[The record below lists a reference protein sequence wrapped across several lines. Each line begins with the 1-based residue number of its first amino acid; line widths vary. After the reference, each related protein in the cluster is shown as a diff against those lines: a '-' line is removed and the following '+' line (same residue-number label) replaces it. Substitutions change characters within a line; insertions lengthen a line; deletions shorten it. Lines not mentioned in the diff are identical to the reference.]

1 MMHRRNFL
9 RAASAAAM
17 ALAAR
22 RSPSAGAPRRP
33 NILYVLTDQWRAS
46 ALGYTGD
53 PNVKTPVIDAL
64 AAQSIDFRTAVSVCP
79 VCTPYRAALLTGRY
93 PTSTGMFLNDLH
105 LPDGEVCLAESLKA
119 AGYTT
124 GYIGKWHL
132 DGHGRAAFVPPA
144 RRQGFDYWKGAEC
157 DHNYPRSH
165 YYEGDSPEK
174 KIWEGYD
181 AYAQTDDARR
191 FLSDHAADDRPF
203 FLMVSYG
210 TPHFPHG
217 TAPDEFKARIPPES
231 IRFPPNVPAEKID
244 EKLRRE
250 AQGYYAHCMA
260 LDRCVERLLASLRE
274 NGLERDTILVF
285 TSDHGEMMGS
295 QGCPACQKQ
304 VPWDESILVPFLL
317 RYPALHGAQGR
328 VVRTPIVTPDI
339 LPTLLS
345 LAGVPVPPS
354 VEGEDLSAILRGGGP
369 EDRAVL
375 FMNVAPFDNFSKGRE
390 YRGVRTA
397 RHTYVRAIDGP
408 WLLYDNQADPHQMRN
423 LVDDPAAAEL
433 KKDLEGKLK
442 AALKRAGDD
451 FKPKAHYLAYHGYR
465 VRDNGA
471 IPYGPEEGEV
481 QSPRR

>member
-1 MMHRRNFL
+1 MMPRRDFL
-9 RAASAAAM
+9 RTASAAALV
-17 ALAAR
+17 LAALPPR
-22 RSPSAGAPRRP
+22 AAGAPRRP
-33 NILYVLTDQWRAS
+33 NILYVLADQWRAS
-46 ALGYTGD
+46 AFGYTGD
-53 PNVKTPVIDAL
+53 PNARTPVIDAL
-64 AAQSIDFRTAVSVCP
+64 AALSVDFRTAVSVCP

-93 PTSTGMFLNDLH
+93 PTSTGMFLNDLY
-105 LPDGEVCLAESLKA
+105 LPDGEVCLAETLKA
-119 AGYTT
+119 AGYST

-132 DGHGRAAFVPPA
+132 DGHGRSGFIPPA
-144 RRQGFDYWKGAEC
+144 RRQGFDYWKAAEC
-157 DHNYPRSH
+157 DHNYPRSL
-165 YYEGDSPEK
+165 YYEGDSPER

-181 AYAQTDDARR
+181 AYAQTEDARR
-191 FLSDHAADDRPF
+191 YIAAHAGDDRPF
-203 FLMVSYG
+203 FLTVSYG
-210 TPHFPHG
+210 TPHFPHA
-217 TAPDEFKARIPPES
+217 TAPDEFKALLPPES
-231 IRFPPNVPAEKID
+231 IRFPPNVPAETID
-244 EKLRRE
+244 DKLRRE
-250 AQGYYAHCMA
+250 AQGYYAHGMA
-260 LDRCVERLLASLRE
+260 LDRCVGRLLDALRE
-274 NGLERDTILVF
+274 GGIERDTILVF

-345 LAGVPVPPS
+345 LAGVPVPPT
-354 VEGEDLSAILRGGGP
+354 VEGEDMSALVRGDGP

-423 LVDDPAAAEL
+423 LADDPSAADL
-433 KKDLEGKLK
+433 RKDLDTKLQ
-442 AALKRAGDD
+442 AALKRVGDE
-451 FKPKAHYLAYHGYR
+451 FKPKAHYLAHHGYR
-465 VRDNGA
+465 VRANGA
-471 IPYGPEEGEV
+471 IPYGPDEGEV